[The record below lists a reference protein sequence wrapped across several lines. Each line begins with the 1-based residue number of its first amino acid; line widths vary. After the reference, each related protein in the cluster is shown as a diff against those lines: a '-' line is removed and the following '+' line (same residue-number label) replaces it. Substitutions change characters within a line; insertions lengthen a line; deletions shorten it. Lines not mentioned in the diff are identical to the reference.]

1 MSMRISKIIALTVL
15 LTACD
20 NRPDNEVLADAEQ
33 RAAASASNDGKIE
46 CAINDGSE
54 FTRDCFTERLSGE
67 GGVTMI
73 IRHPDGGFRR
83 FNVLTD
89 GHGLEAA
96 DGFDKA
102 KISIVED
109 GKIQVTV
116 GPDRYLLPAQIK
128 AEAAPVAAAQ
138 AEAAPSLGEA
148 PAQAGN

>member
-1 MSMRISKIIALTVL
+1 MSMRISSILVLPLL
-15 LTACD
+15 LTGCE
-20 NRPDNEVLADAEQ
+20 NRPDNAVLAEAEQ
-33 RAAASASNDGKIE
+33 RATDQAGDDGKIE
-46 CAINDGSE
+46 CAIDGESD
-54 FTRDCFTERLSGE
+54 FARDCLTERLSGE

-89 GHGLEAA
+89 GRGLEAA

-109 GKIQVTV
+109 GRILVSV
-116 GPDRYLLPAQIK
+116 GPDKYLLPAQIK
-128 AEAAPVAAAQ
+128 SAATS
-138 AEAAPSLGEA
+138 ED

>member
-1 MSMRISKIIALTVL
+1 MSMRISSVVALTVL

-20 NRPDNEVLADAEQ
+20 NRPDNGVLAEAEQ
-33 RAAASASNDGKIE
+33 RATDQAGDDGKIE
-46 CAINDGSE
+46 CAINGDSD
-54 FTRDCFTERLSGE
+54 FTPGCFTERLSGE

-89 GHGLEAA
+89 GRGLEAA

-102 KISIVED
+102 NISIVED
-109 GKIQVTV
+109 GRILVSV

-128 AEAAPVAAAQ
+128 SAAAS
-138 AEAAPSLGEA
+138 EDPA
-148 PAQAGN
+148 PAGN

>member
-1 MSMRISKIIALTVL
+1 MPMRISRVVALTLL
-15 LTACD
+15 LTACE
-20 NRPDNEVLADAEQ
+20 NRPDNAVLAEAEQ
-33 RAAASASNDGKIE
+33 RAAAEAVDDGRIE
-46 CAINDGSE
+46 CAIDGESN
-54 FTRDCFTERLSGE
+54 FTRDCYTERLSGE

-83 FNVLTD
+83 FNILTD

-102 KISIVED
+102 SVSIVED
-109 GKIQVTV
+109 GKILVSV

-128 AEAAPVAAAQ
+128 SNAKTATESGQP
-138 AEAAPSLGEA
+138 EE

>member
-1 MSMRISKIIALTVL
+1 MSMRISRVIALTIL
-15 LTACD
+15 LTACE
-20 NRPDNEVLADAEQ
+20 NRPDNAVLADAEE
-33 RAAASASNDGKIE
+33 RAAERAGDDGNIE
-46 CAINDGSE
+46 CAIDGDSDFARE
-54 FTRDCFTERLSGE
+54 CFTERLSGE

-102 KISIVED
+102 QISIVED
-109 GKIQVTV
+109 GKILVSV

-128 AEAAPVAAAQ
+128 PGAKSKASAEVSPAADKD
-138 AEAAPSLGEA
+138 

>member
-1 MSMRISKIIALTVL
+1 MSMRTSDIVNVVAMTVM
-15 LTACD
+15 LTACE
-20 NRPDNEVLADAEQ
+20 NRPDNAVLADAEQ
-33 RAAASASNDGKIE
+33 RAADRAGDDGKIE
-46 CAINDGSE
+46 CAIDGGSA

-102 KISIVED
+102 RISIVED
-109 GKIQVTV
+109 GKILVSV
-116 GPDRYLLPAQIK
+116 GPDKYLLPAQIK
-128 AEAAPVAAAQ
+128 SAAGSEKATGNN
-138 AEAAPSLGEA
+138 PSR
-148 PAQAGN
+148 AGN

>member
-1 MSMRISKIIALTVL
+1 MRISNIVGLTLL
-15 LTACD
+15 LTACE
-20 NRPDNEVLADAEQ
+20 NRPDNAVLADAEQ
-33 RAAASASNDGKIE
+33 RAADQAGDDGKIE
-46 CAINDGSE
+46 CAIDGASDY
-54 FTRDCFTERLSGE
+54 TRDCFTERLSGE

-102 KISIVED
+102 QISIVED
-109 GKIQVTV
+109 GKILVSV
-116 GPDRYLLPAQIK
+116 GPDKYLLPAQIK
-128 AEAAPVAAAQ
+128 SAAKSGALPAN
-138 AEAAPSLGEA
+138 APETSKD

>member
-1 MSMRISKIIALTVL
+1 MRISSVIALTL
-15 LTACD
+15 LLAACD
-20 NRPDNEVLADAEQ
+20 NKPDNAVLAEAEQ
-33 RAAASASNDGKIE
+33 RAGNQARDDGKIE
-46 CAINDGSE
+46 CAINGDSE

-109 GKIQVTV
+109 GKILVSV
-116 GPDRYLLPAQIK
+116 GPDRYMLPAQTK
-128 AEAAPVAAAQ
+128 SSAT
-138 AEAAPSLGEA
+138 SKD
-148 PAQAGN
+148 PASAGN

>member
-1 MSMRISKIIALTVL
+1 MSMRISSAIALTIL

-20 NRPDNEVLADAEQ
+20 NRPDNAVLADAEQ
-33 RAAASASNDGKIE
+33 RAADHAGDDGKIE
-46 CAINDGSE
+46 CAIDGASD
-54 FTRDCFTERLSGE
+54 FTRGCLTERLSGD

-102 KISIVED
+102 QISIIED
-109 GKIQVTV
+109 GKILVTV

-128 AEAAPVAAAQ
+128 STAKSDGSTDNGAAKTEEPV
-138 AEAAPSLGEA
+138 
-148 PAQAGN
+148 QAGN

>member
-1 MSMRISKIIALTVL
+1 MSMRISSIVGLTLL

-20 NRPDNEVLADAEQ
+20 NRPDNAVLAEAEQ
-33 RAAASASNDGKIE
+33 RAAEQAGDDGKIE
-46 CAINDGSE
+46 CAIDGASD

-89 GHGLEAA
+89 GRGLEAA
-96 DGFDKA
+96 DGFDQA
-102 KISIVED
+102 KISIVEG
-109 GKIQVTV
+109 GKILVNV
-116 GPDRYLLPAQIK
+116 GPDKYLLPVQIK
-128 AEAAPVAAAQ
+128 PDATADTS
-138 AEAAPSLGEA
+138 PSPSED

>member
-1 MSMRISKIIALTVL
+1 MSTRISDIVALTVL

-20 NRPDNEVLADAEQ
+20 SRPDNTVLADAEQ
-33 RAAASASNDGKIE
+33 RSSAQAVEDGKIE
-46 CAINDGSE
+46 CAIDGAST
-54 FTRDCFTERLSGE
+54 FIRDCLTERLSGE

-83 FNVLTD
+83 FNILTD

-102 KISIVED
+102 KISIAED
-109 GKIQVTV
+109 GKILVSV

-128 AEAAPVAAAQ
+128 TAANP
-138 AEAAPSLGEA
+138 APSTKVKRGNGED
-148 PAQAGN
+148 PAQAGD

>member
-1 MSMRISKIIALTVL
+1 MSMRISKVVALTLL
-15 LTACD
+15 LTACE
-20 NRPDNEVLADAEQ
+20 NRPDNAVLAEAEK
-33 RAAASASNDGKIE
+33 RAAAQAGDDGKIE
-46 CAINDGSE
+46 CAINGDSN

-102 KISIVED
+102 QVSIAED
-109 GKIQVTV
+109 GKILVSV
-116 GPDRYLLPAQIK
+116 GPDKYLLPAQIK
-128 AEAAPVAAAQ
+128 PGAQSKATAETAPA
-138 AEAAPSLGEA
+138 SRKD

>member
-1 MSMRISKIIALTVL
+1 MSMRISSILALTLL
-15 LTACD
+15 LTACE
-20 NRPDNEVLADAEQ
+20 NRPDNAVLAEAEQ
-33 RAAASASNDGKIE
+33 RATDQAGDDGKIE
-46 CAINDGSE
+46 CAIDGDSD
-54 FTRDCFTERLSGE
+54 FTRGCFTERLSGE

-109 GKIQVTV
+109 GKILVSV
-116 GPDRYLLPAQIK
+116 GPDKYLLPAQIK
-128 AEAAPVAAAQ
+128 SAAKPQASVAI
-138 AEAAPSLGEA
+138 P
-148 PAQAGN
+148 PATSKDPARAGN

>member
-1 MSMRISKIIALTVL
+1 LTLL
-15 LTACD
+15 LTACE
-20 NRPDNEVLADAEQ
+20 NRPDNAVLAEAEQ
-33 RAAASASNDGKIE
+33 RAAAEAVDDGRIE
-46 CAINDGSE
+46 CAIDGESN
-54 FTRDCFTERLSGE
+54 FTRDCYTERLSGE

-83 FNVLTD
+83 FNILTD

-102 KISIVED
+102 SVSIVED
-109 GKIQVTV
+109 GKILVSV

-128 AEAAPVAAAQ
+128 SNAKTATESGQP
-138 AEAAPSLGEA
+138 EE

>member
-1 MSMRISKIIALTVL
+1 MSMRIFNLVGLTLL
-15 LTACD
+15 LTACE
-20 NRPDNEVLADAEQ
+20 NRPDNAVLADAEQ
-33 RAAASASNDGKIE
+33 RAADQAGDDGKIE
-46 CAINDGSE
+46 CAINGGSD

-89 GHGLEAA
+89 GRGLEAA

-102 KISIVED
+102 QISIVED
-109 GKIQVTV
+109 GQILVRV
-116 GPDRYLLPAQIK
+116 GSDQYLLPAQIK
-128 AEAAPVAAAQ
+128 PGAKTEAGADDGPAARTV
-138 AEAAPSLGEA
+138 

>member
-1 MSMRISKIIALTVL
+1 MSMRIFNIVGLTLL
-15 LTACD
+15 LTACE
-20 NRPDNEVLADAEQ
+20 NRPDNAVLADAEQ
-33 RAAASASNDGKIE
+33 RAADQAGDDGKIE
-46 CAINDGSE
+46 CAINGGSD

-89 GHGLEAA
+89 GRGLEAA

-102 KISIVED
+102 QISIVED
-109 GKIQVTV
+109 GQILVRV
-116 GPDRYLLPAQIK
+116 GSDQYLLPAKIK
-128 AEAAPVAAAQ
+128 PGAKTEAGADVGPAARTV
-138 AEAAPSLGEA
+138 

>member
-1 MSMRISKIIALTVL
+1 MSMRISKIVGLTLL
-15 LTACD
+15 LTACE
-20 NRPDNEVLADAEQ
+20 NRPDNAVLAEAEQ
-33 RAAASASNDGKIE
+33 RAANQAGDDGKIK
-46 CAINDGSE
+46 CAINGDSD

-67 GGVTMI
+67 GRETMI

-89 GHGLEAA
+89 GRGLEAA
-96 DGFDKA
+96 DGFDQA

-109 GKIQVTV
+109 GQILVSV

-128 AEAAPVAAAQ
+128 PDAKAEIAPAA
-138 AEAAPSLGEA
+138 SKD